1 MKEIVVEKIRQP
13 QQHRNT
19 LREYSKEIQE
29 DRYQYVVKRISE
41 NIPSGKVLYIF
52 GMGKHPKSTYVNLKG
67 MSGIEVVWYG
77 SLLSGYMAFLRVFMA
92 SYEGIVKVLEPIH
105 ASEVFNILSKMSMVG
120 LYIFDK
126 SLEHSFVQTIKEK
139 STVPTPIK

>member
-1 MKEIVVEKIRQP
+1 
-13 QQHRNT
+13 
-19 LREYSKEIQE
+19 
-29 DRYQYVVKRISE
+29 
-41 NIPSGKVLYIF
+41 
-52 GMGKHPKSTYVNLKG
+52 MGKHPKSTYVNLKG

-77 SLLSGYMAFLRVFMA
+77 SLLPGYMAFLRVFMA

-139 STVPTPIK
+139 KYSAYADQIIKDDSSYFTYQIDADSLESSTGIYEIVSYGKNCPKELTGILELK